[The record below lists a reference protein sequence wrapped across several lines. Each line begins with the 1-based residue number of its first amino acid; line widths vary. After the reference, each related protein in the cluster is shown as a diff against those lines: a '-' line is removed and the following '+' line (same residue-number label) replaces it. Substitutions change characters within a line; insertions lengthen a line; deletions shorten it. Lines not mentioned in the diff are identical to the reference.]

1 MTQWLVLAH
10 RNVLRNGRR
19 SLLLG
24 GTIAIGTLALLLFAA
39 YIAASLDGLRES
51 TIRGGLGHAQVS
63 ALPPADGYVE
73 QQLQYGLDG
82 AERSR
87 IETLLAK
94 MDGVRRVAP
103 RLQFSGLVSNGPRTL
118 TFEAQGVDPVR
129 ELQAFGTFQLLA
141 QGAPLRAGD
150 EGRYQV
156 LVGREMARRL
166 GVRPGQSLTLMTTT
180 VQGSVNAMDV
190 EVAGLLATGIPERDL
205 YALQIPIETAQE
217 LLRTRKISHLS
228 VLYQDTAIADAQS
241 AAIAQAIGG
250 KVRLQRWQEL
260 APLYPQV
267 MALFRNQ
274 FIVFGAII
282 GLIVFLGVAAMTL
295 ATIYERGKEIGTLRA
310 MGIPQAMVR
319 RLFMFEGLLQGAFG
333 ALAGG
338 TAAWLATLAINA
350 AAIELAPPPGR
361 NVGVPLHL
369 LWLFQPSLV
378 IVLVL
383 PLLAMAA
390 AWLTSRRIGRMPV
403 KAILTSN

>member
-1 MTQWLVLAH
+1 MMQWLVLAH

-19 SLLLG
+19 SLLLA
-24 GTIAIGTLALLLFAA
+24 GTIAVGTLALLLFAA

-51 TIRGGLGHAQVS
+51 TIRGGLGHAQIS
-63 ALPPADGYVE
+63 TLPPADGYAE
-73 QQLQYGLDG
+73 QQLQYGLDA
-82 AERSR
+82 AERTR
-87 IETLLAK
+87 IEALLAK
-94 MDGVRRVAP
+94 MDGVRRIAP

-118 TFEAQGVDPVR
+118 NFEAQGVDPLR
-129 ELQAFGTFQLLA
+129 ERQAYGAFQVLA
-141 QGAPLRAGD
+141 QGEPLRAGE

-156 LVGREMARRL
+156 LIGKEMARRL

-190 EVAGLLATGIPERDL
+190 DVAGIIATGVPERDL
-205 YALQIPIETAQE
+205 YTLQIPIDTAQE
-217 LLRTRKISHLS
+217 LLRTKKISHLS
-228 VLYQDTAIADAQS
+228 VLYQDTAGADAQS
-241 AAIAQAIGG
+241 AAVARAIGS

-319 RLFMFEGLLQGAFG
+319 RLFMLEGLLQGAFG

-338 TAAWLATLAINA
+338 TMAWLATLAINA
-350 AAIELAPPPGR
+350 AGIELAPPPGR
-361 NVGVPLHL
+361 NVGVPLQL
-369 LWLFQPSLV
+369 LWLVQPSLA
-378 IVLVL
+378 IVAVL

-390 AWLTSRRIGRMPV
+390 AWLTSRRIGRMQV

>member
-205 YALQIPIETAQE
+205 YTLQIPIETAQE

>member
-1 MTQWLVLAH
+1 MMQWLVLAH

-24 GTIAIGTLALLLFAA
+24 GTIAVGTLALLLFAA

-51 TIRGGLGHAQVS
+51 TIRGGLGHAQIAAV
-63 ALPPADGYVE
+63 PPADGYTE
-73 QQLQYGLDG
+73 QQLQYGLDAG
-82 AERSR
+82 ERAR
-87 IETLLAK
+87 IEALLAP
-94 MDGVRRVAP
+94 MDGVRRIAP

-118 TFEAQGVDPVR
+118 NFEAQGVDPLR
-129 ELQAFGTFQLLA
+129 ERQAYGAFQVLA
-141 QGAPLRAGD
+141 QGDALRAGD

-156 LVGREMARRL
+156 LIGKEMARRL

-190 EVAGLLATGIPERDL
+190 DVAGIIATGIPERDL
-205 YALQIPIETAQE
+205 YTLQIPIETAQE
-217 LLRTRKISHLS
+217 LLRTTKISHLS
-228 VLYQDTAIADAQS
+228 VLYQDTENADALS
-241 AAIAQAIGG
+241 AAIAHAIGG
-250 KVRLQRWQEL
+250 KLRLQRWQDL

-267 MALFRNQ
+267 MVLFRNQ
-274 FIVFGAII
+274 FVVFGAII

-350 AAIELAPPPGR
+350 AGIELAPPPGR

-369 LWLFQPSLV
+369 LWLYQPSLA
-378 IVLVL
+378 IVATL
-383 PLLAMAA
+383 PLLAVTA

-403 KAILTSN
+403 KSILTSN

>member
-39 YIAASLDGLRES
+39 YIAASLEGLRES

-73 QQLQYGLDG
+73 QQLQYGLDD

-87 IETLLAK
+87 IEGLLGK

-217 LLRTRKISHLS
+217 LLRTRKISYLS
-228 VLYQDTAIADAQS
+228 VLYQDTASADAQS

-369 LWLFQPSLV
+369 LWLFQPSLA

-390 AWLTSRRIGRMPV
+390 AWLTSGRIGRMPV

>member
-1 MTQWLVLAH
+1 MMQWLVLAN

-51 TIRGGLGHAQVS
+51 TIRGGLGHAQIS
-63 ALPPADGYVE
+63 AVPPADGYAE
-73 QQLQYGLDG
+73 QQLQYGLD
-82 AERSR
+82 ATERTR
-87 IETLLAK
+87 LEAVLAQNE
-94 MDGVRRVAP
+94 GVRRIAP

-118 TFEAQGVDPVR
+118 NFEAQGVDPLR
-129 ELQAFGTFQLLA
+129 ERQAYGAFQVLA
-141 QGAPLRAGD
+141 QGEALRAGD

-156 LVGREMARRL
+156 LVGKEMARRL

-190 EVAGLLATGIPERDL
+190 DVAGIIATGIPERDL
-205 YALQIPIETAQE
+205 YAMQIPIETAQE
-217 LLRTRKISHLS
+217 LLRTKKISHLS
-228 VLYQDTAIADAQS
+228 VLYQDTASADAQS

-282 GLIVFLGVAAMTL
+282 GMIVFLGVAAMTL

-338 TAAWLATLAINA
+338 AAAWLATLAINA
-350 AAIELAPPPGR
+350 AGIELAPPPGR

-369 LWLFQPSLV
+369 LWLYQPSLA
-378 IVLVL
+378 IVAVL
-383 PLLAMAA
+383 PLLAMVA

>member
-73 QQLQYGLDG
+73 QQLQYGLDD

-87 IETLLAK
+87 IEGLLGK

>member
-1 MTQWLVLAH
+1 MMQWLVLAH

-51 TIRGGLGHAQVS
+51 TIRGGLGHAQIAAV
-63 ALPPADGYVE
+63 PPADGYAE
-73 QQLQYGLDG
+73 QQLQYGLD
-82 AERSR
+82 AADRAR
-87 IETLLAK
+87 IEAMLAP
-94 MDGVRRVAP
+94 MDGVRRVVP

-118 TFEAQGVDPVR
+118 NFEAQGVDPLR
-129 ELQAFGTFQLLA
+129 ERQAYGAFQVLA
-141 QGAPLRAGD
+141 QGAAIRAGE

-156 LVGREMARRL
+156 LIGKEMARRL
-166 GVRPGQSLTLMTTT
+166 GVHPGQSLTLMTTT

-190 EVAGLLATGIPERDL
+190 DVVGIIATGIPERDL
-205 YALQIPIETAQE
+205 YTLQIPIETAQE
-217 LLRTRKISHLS
+217 LLRTKKISHLS
-228 VLYQDTAIADAQS
+228 VLYQDTANADALS
-241 AAIAQAIGG
+241 AAIAQALSG
-250 KVRLQRWQEL
+250 KVRLQRWQDL

-350 AAIELAPPPGR
+350 AGIELAPPPGR

-369 LWLFQPSLV
+369 LWLYQPSLA
-378 IVLVL
+378 IVAAL

>member
-1 MTQWLVLAH
+1 MMQWLVLAH

-24 GTIAIGTLALLLFAA
+24 GTIAVGTLALLLFAA

-51 TIRGGLGHAQVS
+51 TIRGGLGHAQIS
-63 ALPPADGYVE
+63 AVPPADGYAE
-73 QQLQYGLDG
+73 QQLQYGLDA
-82 AERSR
+82 AERVR
-87 IETLLAK
+87 IEALLAQ
-94 MDGVRRVAP
+94 MDGVRRIVP

-118 TFEAQGVDPVR
+118 NFEAQGVDPLR
-129 ELQAFGTFQLLA
+129 ERQAYGAFQVLA
-141 QGAPLRAGD
+141 QGQPLHAGD

-156 LVGREMARRL
+156 MIGKEMARRL
-166 GVRPGQSLTLMTTT
+166 GVQAGQSLTLMTTT

-190 EVAGLLATGIPERDL
+190 DVAGIVATGIPERDL
-205 YALQIPIETAQE
+205 YTLQIPIETAQE
-217 LLRTRKISHLS
+217 LLRTKKISHLS
-228 VLYQDTAIADAQS
+228 VLYQDTAGADAQS
-241 AAIAQAIGG
+241 AAIARAISG

-338 TAAWLATLAINA
+338 TMAWLATLAINA
-350 AAIELAPPPGR
+350 AGIELAPPPGR
-361 NVGVPLHL
+361 NVSVPLHL
-369 LWLFQPSLV
+369 LWLYQPSLA
-378 IVLVL
+378 IVAVL

-390 AWLTSRRIGRMPV
+390 AWLTSRRIGRMQV

>member
-24 GTIAIGTLALLLFAA
+24 GTIAVGTLALLLFAA
-39 YIAASLDGLRES
+39 YIAAALDGLRES

-63 ALPPADGYVE
+63 AFPPADGYVE
-73 QQLQYGLDG
+73 QQLQYGLDD

-87 IETLLAK
+87 IEAQLGK
-94 MDGVRRVAP
+94 MNGVRRIAP

-129 ELQAFGTFQLLA
+129 EQQAFGTFQLLA
-141 QGAPLRAGD
+141 QGAPLRAGED
-150 EGRYQV
+150 GRYQV
-156 LVGREMARRL
+156 LLGREMARRL

-205 YALQIPIETAQE
+205 YTLQIPIETAQE
-217 LLRTRKISHLS
+217 LLRTKKISHLS
-228 VLYQDTAIADAQS
+228 VLYQDTASADAHS
-241 AAIAQAIGG
+241 DAIARVIGG

-260 APLYPQV
+260 AALYPQV

>member
-1 MTQWLVLAH
+1 MMQWLVLAH

-24 GTIAIGTLALLLFAA
+24 GTIAVGTLALLLFAA
-39 YIAASLDGLRES
+39 YIAAALEGLRES

-63 ALPPADGYVE
+63 AVPPADGYAE

-82 AERSR
+82 AQQSR
-87 IETLLAK
+87 IETLLAQT
-94 MDGVRRVAP
+94 DGVRRVAP

-118 TFEAQGVDPVR
+118 NFEGQGVDPLR
-129 ELQAFGTFQLLA
+129 ESQAYGAFQLLA
-141 QGAPLRAGD
+141 QGGPLRAGED
-150 EGRYQV
+150 GRYQV
-156 LVGREMARRL
+156 LLGKEMARRL

-190 EVAGLLATGIPERDL
+190 DVAGIVATGVPERDL
-205 YALQIPIETAQE
+205 YTLQMPIGTAQE
-217 LLRTRKISHLS
+217 LLRTKKISSLS
-228 VLYQDTAIADAQS
+228 VLYHDTAGADALS
-241 AAIAQAIGG
+241 AAIERALSGQ
-250 KVRLQRWQEL
+250 VRLQRWQEL

-319 RLFMFEGLLQGAFG
+319 RLFMLEGLLQGALG

-338 TAAWLATLAINA
+338 TAAWLATLAVNA
-350 AAIELAPPPGR
+350 AGIELAPPPGR

-369 LWLFQPSLV
+369 LWLFQPSMA
-378 IVLVL
+378 IVAVL

-390 AWLTSRRIGRMPV
+390 AWLTSSRIGRMPV

>member
-51 TIRGGLGHAQVS
+51 TIRGGLGHAQIGAV
-63 ALPPADGYVE
+63 PPADGYTE
-73 QQLQYGLDG
+73 QQLQYGLDA
-82 AERSR
+82 AERTR
-87 IETLLAK
+87 IETILAK
-94 MDGVRRVAP
+94 MEGVRRIAP

-118 TFEAQGVDPVR
+118 NFEAQGVDPLR
-129 ELQAFGTFQLLA
+129 ERQAYGAFQVLA
-141 QGAPLRAGD
+141 QGEPLRAGD

-156 LVGREMARRL
+156 LIGKEMARRL
-166 GVRPGQSLTLMTTT
+166 GVHPGQSLTLMTTT

-190 EVAGLLATGIPERDL
+190 DVAGIIATGIPERDL
-205 YALQIPIETAQE
+205 YALQVPIETAQE
-217 LLRTRKISHLS
+217 LLRTTKISHLS
-228 VLYQDTAIADAQS
+228 LLYHDTQSAEAQS
-241 AAIAQAIGG
+241 AAITQAIGSG
-250 KVRLQRWQEL
+250 VRLQHWQEL

-333 ALAGG
+333 AIAGG

-350 AAIELAPPPGR
+350 AGIELAPPPGR
-361 NVGVPLHL
+361 NIGVPLHL
-369 LWLFQPSLV
+369 LWLFQPSLA
-378 IVLVL
+378 IVVAL

>member
-1 MTQWLVLAH
+1 MMQWLVLAH

-51 TIRGGLGHAQVS
+51 TIRGGLGHAQIS
-63 ALPPADGYVE
+63 AVPPADGYAE
-73 QQLQYGLDG
+73 QQLQHGLDA
-82 AERSR
+82 AERTR
-87 IETLLAK
+87 IEALLAQ
-94 MDGVRRVAP
+94 MDGVRRIAP

-118 TFEAQGVDPVR
+118 NFEGQGVDPLR
-129 ELQAFGTFQLLA
+129 ERQAYGAFQVLA
-141 QGAPLRAGD
+141 QGGPLRASD

-156 LVGREMARRL
+156 LIGKEMARRL

-190 EVAGLLATGIPERDL
+190 DVAGVVATGVPERDL
-205 YALQIPIETAQE
+205 YTLQVPIETAQE
-217 LLRTRKISHLS
+217 LLRTKKISHLS
-228 VLYQDTAIADAQS
+228 VLYQDTESADAQS
-241 AAIAQAIGG
+241 AAIARAIGG
-250 KVRLQRWQEL
+250 QARLQRWQEL

-310 MGIPQAMVR
+310 IGIPQAMVR

-338 TAAWLATLAINA
+338 MAAWLVTLAINA
-350 AAIELAPPPGR
+350 AGIELAPPPGR

-369 LWLFQPSLV
+369 LWLYQPSLA
-378 IVLVL
+378 IVALL

-390 AWLTSRRIGRMPV
+390 SAACR
-403 KAILTSN
+403 

>member
-1 MTQWLVLAH
+1 MMQWLVLAH

-19 SLLLG
+19 SLLLA
-24 GTIAIGTLALLLFAA
+24 GTIAVGTLALLLFAA
-39 YIAASLDGLRES
+39 YIAAALDGLRES
-51 TIRGGLGHAQVS
+51 TIRGGLGHAQIGAV
-63 ALPPADGYVE
+63 PPADGYAE
-73 QQLQYGLDG
+73 QQLQHGLDA
-82 AERSR
+82 AERTR
-87 IETLLAK
+87 IEALLAQ
-94 MDGVRRVAP
+94 MDGVRRIAP

-118 TFEAQGVDPVR
+118 NFEAQGVDPLR
-129 ELQAFGTFQLLA
+129 ERQAYGAFQVLA
-141 QGAPLRAGD
+141 QGEALRAGE

-156 LVGREMARRL
+156 LIGKEMARRL

-190 EVAGLLATGIPERDL
+190 DVAGIVATGVPERDL
-205 YALQIPIETAQE
+205 YTLQIPIDTAQE
-217 LLRTRKISHLS
+217 LLRTKKISYLS
-228 VLYQDTAIADAQS
+228 VLYQDTAGADALS
-241 AAIAQAIGG
+241 AAIAHALGG

-274 FIVFGAII
+274 FIVFGGII
-282 GLIVFLGVAAMTL
+282 GMIVFLGVAAMTL

-338 TAAWLATLAINA
+338 TVAWLATLAINA
-350 AAIELAPPPGR
+350 AGIELAPPPGR

-369 LWLFQPSLV
+369 LWLFQPSLA
-378 IVLVL
+378 IVAVL

>member
-1 MTQWLVLAH
+1 MMQWLVLAH

-24 GTIAIGTLALLLFAA
+24 GTIAVGTLALLLFAA

-51 TIRGGLGHAQVS
+51 TIRGGLGHAQIAAV
-63 ALPPADGYVE
+63 PPADGYTE
-73 QQLQYGLDG
+73 QQLQYGLDAG
-82 AERSR
+82 ERAR
-87 IETLLAK
+87 IEALLAP
-94 MDGVRRVAP
+94 MDGVRRIAP

-118 TFEAQGVDPVR
+118 NFEAQGVDPLR
-129 ELQAFGTFQLLA
+129 ERQAYGAFQVLA
-141 QGAPLRAGD
+141 QGQALRAGD

-156 LVGREMARRL
+156 LIGKEMARRL

-190 EVAGLLATGIPERDL
+190 DVAGIIATGIPERDL
-205 YALQIPIETAQE
+205 YTLQIPIETAQE
-217 LLRTRKISHLS
+217 LLRTTKISHLS
-228 VLYQDTAIADAQS
+228 VLYQDTANADPLS
-241 AAIAQAIGG
+241 AAIAHAIGG
-250 KVRLQRWQEL
+250 KLRLQRWQDL

-274 FIVFGAII
+274 FVVFGAII

-333 ALAGG
+333 TLAGG

-350 AAIELAPPPGR
+350 AGIELAPPPGR

-369 LWLFQPSLV
+369 LWLYQPSLA
-378 IVLVL
+378 IVATL
-383 PLLAMAA
+383 PLLAMTA

-403 KAILTSN
+403 KSILTSN

>member
-150 EGRYQV
+150 EG
-156 LVGREMARRL
+156 
-166 GVRPGQSLTLMTTT
+166 
-180 VQGSVNAMDV
+180 
-190 EVAGLLATGIPERDL
+190 ATR
-205 YALQIPIETAQE
+205 
-217 LLRTRKISHLS
+217 S
-228 VLYQDTAIADAQS
+228 
-241 AAIAQAIGG
+241 
-250 KVRLQRWQEL
+250 W
-260 APLYPQV
+260 
-267 MALFRNQ
+267 
-274 FIVFGAII
+274 
-282 GLIVFLGVAAMTL
+282 
-295 ATIYERGKEIGTLRA
+295 
-310 MGIPQAMVR
+310 
-319 RLFMFEGLLQGAFG
+319 
-333 ALAGG
+333 LAGKWR
-338 TAAWLATLAINA
+338 AA
-350 AAIELAPPPGR
+350 
-361 NVGVPLHL
+361 
-369 LWLFQPSLV
+369 
-378 IVLVL
+378 
-383 PLLAMAA
+383 
-390 AWLTSRRIGRMPV
+390 
-403 KAILTSN
+403 

>member
-24 GTIAIGTLALLLFAA
+24 GTIAVGALAMLLFAA
-39 YIAASLDGLRES
+39 YIAASLEGLRES
-51 TIRGGLGHAQVS
+51 TIRGGLGHAQVT
-63 ALPPADGYVE
+63 ALPPADGYAE
-73 QQLQYGLDG
+73 QQLQYGLDAG
-82 AERSR
+82 ERER
-87 IETLLAK
+87 IESLLEK
-94 MDGVRRVAP
+94 NEGVRRIAP

-118 TFEAQGVDPVR
+118 NFEAQGVDPLR
-129 ELQAFGTFQLLA
+129 ERQAYGAFQVLA
-141 QGAPLRAGD
+141 EGEPLRAG
-150 EGRYQV
+150 EAGRYQA
-156 LVGREMARRL
+156 LIGREMARRL
-166 GVRPGQSLTLMTTT
+166 GAKPGQSLTLMTTT

-190 EVAGLLATGIPERDL
+190 EVAGIIATGVPERDL
-205 YALQIPIETAQE
+205 YTLQLPLETAQE
-217 LLRTRKISHLS
+217 LLRTKKISSLS
-228 VLYQDTAIADAQS
+228 VLYQDTAGADAQS
-241 AAIAQAIGG
+241 AAIATALGS
-250 KVRLQRWQEL
+250 KVRLARWQEL

-295 ATIYERGKEIGTLRA
+295 ATIYERSREIGTLRA
-310 MGIPQAMVR
+310 MGIPQTMVR

-338 TAAWLATLAINA
+338 VLAWLATIIINA
-350 AAIELAPPPGR
+350 AGVELAPPPGR
-361 NVGVPLHL
+361 NVGVPLHM
-369 LWLFQPSLV
+369 LWLFQPSLA
-378 IVLVL
+378 IMAVL
-383 PLLAMAA
+383 PLVAMTA